1 MLIFLKKIIDVFVVN
16 IMINELLIVYNEKL
30 VIKYNHKKKRDIE
43 YN

>member
-30 VIKYNHKKKRDIE
+30 VIKSNHKKKRDIE